1 MRANSEAWQKLST
14 SWWMEEQFLE
24 SVAERRLDSHLKEC
38 LLNCLP
44 NDKKV
49 RSMDKAL
56 LGCRTLVTGPVTS
69 AAPKNCEREL
79 SSCVNLLQDMVENRA
94 PTAADLT
101 KMNQYAM
108 TFVKKCE
115 PFATLMPEVV
125 TWGKL
130 TTKRERLFG
139 KEAIDYK
146 YEELLKDNAKISSDS
161 LKIFRQFKWLLND
174 AQLNDVDRWIQKALV
189 DAKGRMSSRKA
200 LEDNKKSR
208 PTPAMSSAGSSK
220 DPAPSKRKNSD
231 GVAAEVDGKTA
242 KTPKEA
248 VTEDDVICE
257 EPSGASGLLSFFGA
271 KAL

>member
-1 MRANSEAWQKLST
+1 MADAQILEVKTPALSGMSGLPGRDGSEQ
-14 SWWMEEQFLE
+14 
-24 SVAERRLDSHLKEC
+24 
-38 LLNCLP
+38 
-44 NDKKV
+44 
-49 RSMDKAL
+49 
-56 LGCRTLVTGPVTS
+56 
-69 AAPKNCEREL
+69 
-79 SSCVNLLQDMVENRA
+79 NLLWSVCSSKH
-94 PTAADLT
+94 DLE
-101 KMNQYAM
+101 MNI
-108 TFVKKCE
+108 
-115 PFATLMPEVV
+115 
-125 TWGKL
+125 G
-130 TTKRERLFG
+130 
-139 KEAIDYK
+139 
-146 YEELLKDNAKISSDS
+146 LLLCLAVLVHCCRRSV
-161 LKIFRQFKWLLND
+161 FRQFKWLLND

-220 DPAPSKRKNSD
+220 DPAPTKRKNSD